1 MEKLIITPKTR
12 IYDLLEAY
20 PGLEDPLITAAPQF
34 KKLKNPILRRTIAR
48 VTTLSQAA
56 TIGGIK
62 VEELV
67 NTLREAAGQ
76 EGDAVFSDEEE
87 KKYTYDRPE
96 WFSADAIAATID
108 IREML
113 NAGEQP
119 VHEVLS
125 AIKKLETD
133 QVLEIIAPF
142 LPAPLIDKASGLGYL
157 HWIVDNGTE
166 EFRIYFSNR

>member
-1 MEKLIITPKTR
+1 MEKLIITPKTK

-20 PGLEDPLITAAPQF
+20 PELEDPLITAAPQF
-34 KKLKNPILRRTIAR
+34 KKLKNPILRKTIAR

-62 VEELV
+62 VEALV

-76 EGDAVFSDEEE
+76 EGAHFTSEEE
-87 KKYTYDRPE
+87 KSYNYERPD
-96 WFSADAIAATID
+96 WFSGEAVAATID

-125 AIKKLETD
+125 AIKKLEAG
-133 QVLEIIAPF
+133 QLLEIIAPF
-142 LPAPLIDKASGLGYL
+142 LPAPLIDKASGLGYA

-166 EFRIYFSNR
+166 EFRIYFRNK